1 MRWLSPRS
9 GPGQTLIRSDNHGV
23 PPKGMN
29 CNFLFRGIN
38 CRPCRSLRWIR
49 PRSPSFLS
57 LSLFSASVAGFA
69 ISLLSVS
76 LSLSPLLLFLFFMRP
91 LLLFCFALYLCVI
104 FIYLFKTLRSCFALF
119 QYVFPSSVP
128 VHPLAL
134 HSLRARST
142 CSTLLGSTS
151 QHPLK
156 FRRSL

>member
-38 CRPCRSLRWIR
+38 CRPCRSLGWIR
-49 PRSPSFLS
+49 PRSPSPSS
-57 LSLFSASVAGFA
+57 LSLFSAFVAGFA
-69 ISLLSVS
+69 ISLLSVCLS
-76 LSLSPLLLFLFFMRP
+76 LSLTIVFVFYAP

-119 QYVFPSSVP
+119 QYVFSSSVR

-134 HSLRARST
+134 PSLRART